1 MKKALLFLGLCLTI
15 FALKAQTPNPP
26 TDRQLIET
34 TIQLYFDGWATG
46 DTTKLGKAMHSTC
59 HLKAFRDGK
68 FVDIP
73 RFDYL
78 SRFKHHER
86 DKNLTTNI
94 VYIDVTENKVAGAK
108 VEINT
113 TSLKFT
119 DYFNLM
125 KTSEGWFIV
134 DKISTNAPYK
144 SIVSNASKPEK
155 EVIMEGLK
163 RPWSIAFLS
172 EDDVLITEKE
182 GDLLRINLTTKLK
195 TTIKGLPTDI
205 VQSVNFG
212 DNSGI
217 FDVLLDPNFSQN
229 KWIYVSYATES
240 KEGKTT
246 KVIRGKLEN
255 NELQQIQ
262 TLLLATPY
270 SADRVHYG
278 GGMVFGQDG
287 KLYITIGGRLFSEK
301 DEPAVPISQN
311 MEDKRGKIYRLNPD
325 GSIPE
330 DNPNFGTNAVKGLYA
345 IGIRAAQG
353 LTVEPTTKTIWFS
366 EHGTIQG
373 DEINVLKAGAN
384 YGWPIKTTGKYRFEG
399 YNPVKTK
406 DSVYTEP
413 VWSWSQ
419 TVAPTGLTF
428 YTGDEFPLWKNNLL
442 VGGLSK
448 GSLWRM
454 TIDGETVKSAEEL
467 FLDSR
472 VRARKIAQSPMGK
485 LYILT
490 DDMNGKLIRIK
501 NGAK

>member
-1 MKKALLFLGLCLTI
+1 MKNACFLLGLLMPLYLT
-15 FALKAQTPNPP
+15 AQTTPNP
-26 TDRQLIET
+26 TDRQLIEN

-46 DTTKLGKAMHSTC
+46 DTNKLGKAMHYTC
-59 HLKAFRDGK
+59 NLKNYRDGK
-68 FVDIP
+68 FIVIP
-73 RFDYL
+73 RLDYL
-78 SRFKHHER
+78 SRFKPRER
-86 DKNLTTNI
+86 SKDLTTHI
-94 VYIDVTENKVAGAK
+94 VYVDITSNLIAGAK

-113 TSLKFT
+113 ATSKFT

-125 KTSEGWFIV
+125 KTDEGWFIV
-134 DKISTNAPYK
+134 DKIST
-144 SIVSNASKPEK
+144 SIPHKTIIANVPKPEK
-155 EVIMEGLK
+155 EVILEGLK
-163 RPWSIAFLS
+163 RPWSMAFIS
-172 EDDVLITEKE
+172 ENEALITEKE
-182 GDLLRINLTTKLK
+182 GDLLKINLTTKEK
-195 TTIKGLPTDI
+195 TPIKGFPTD
-205 VQSVNFG
+205 VVKSNGFG

-217 FDVLLDPNFSQN
+217 FEVLIDPNFNEN
-229 KWIYVSYATES
+229 KWVYVSYASDS

-246 KVIRGKLEN
+246 KVIRGKLEK

-262 TLLLATPY
+262 TLLIATPY
-270 SADRVHYG
+270 SEERFHYG

-287 KLYITIGGRLFSEK
+287 KLYITVGGRLFNEK
-301 DEPAVPISQN
+301 DEPTVPISQN
-311 MEDKRGKIYRLNPD
+311 VEDRRGKIYRLNPD
-325 GSIPE
+325 GSIPA

-345 IGIRAAQG
+345 FGIRASQG
-353 LTVEPTTKTIWFS
+353 LTVEPITKTIWFT
-366 EHGTIQG
+366 EHGTQQG

-399 YNPVKTK
+399 YNPQKTK

-413 VWSWSQ
+413 VWHWSH

-442 VGGLSK
+442 VPGLSK

-454 TIDGETVKSAEEL
+454 TIEGETVKSAEEL

-472 VRARKIAQSPMGK
+472 VRARKVAQSPMGK

-490 DDMNGKLIRIK
+490 DEVSGKLVRIK